1 MARSLCRL
9 PSFCLHPIV
18 IAAILASACT
28 SQQPSSSAESA
39 PTPTSSASK
48 SFPSGELV
56 DLSHTYD
63 STTLFWPTA
72 AQRWVLNKE
81 SEGETAGGYYYSA
94 NNFSSAE
101 HGGTHIDAPVHF
113 ARGKLSVD
121 RIPLDSLIAPAVVID
136 VTAASAKDADY
147 QITAEDLQAF
157 EQQHGEIPRGTIVL
171 LKTGFA
177 SRWPDAQKY
186 LGTAERGEAAVARLH
201 FPGLHP
207 AAAEWLVANRAVKAV
222 GIDTASIDYGQSKL
236 FETHRELM
244 GHDIPALENLASLDR
259 LPPTGAYLIALPMK
273 IGGGSGAPLRAVAVL
288 PVGR

>member
-1 MARSLCRL
+1 MPRSLC
-9 PSFCLHPIV
+9 CLSLIV
-18 IAAILASACT
+18 IAASVTAACT
-28 SQQPSSSAESA
+28 SQPPA
-39 PTPTSSASK
+39 PRP
-48 SFPSGELV
+48 FPDGELV

-63 STTLFWPTA
+63 ATTLFWPTA

-121 RIPLDSLIAPAVVID
+121 RIPLDSLIAPVVVID

-147 QITAEDLQAF
+147 QVTAADLQAF
-157 EQQHGEIPRGTIVL
+157 EQQHGSIPSGTIVL

-177 SRWPDAQKY
+177 SRWPDAQQY
-186 LGTAERGEAAVARLH
+186 LGTGERGEAAVAKLH

-207 AAAEWLVANRAVKAV
+207 AAAEWLVANRPVKAV

-236 FETHRELM
+236 FETHRTLM

-273 IGGGSGAPLRAVAVL
+273 IGGGSGAPLRAVAIL
-288 PVGR
+288 PSSRVAQTAR